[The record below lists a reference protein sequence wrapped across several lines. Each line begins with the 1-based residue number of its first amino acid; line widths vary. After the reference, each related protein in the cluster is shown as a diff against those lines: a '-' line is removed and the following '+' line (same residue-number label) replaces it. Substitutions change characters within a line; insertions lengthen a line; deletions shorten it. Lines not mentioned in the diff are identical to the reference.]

1 MSNYA
6 MSNYGM
12 GLDVPTPLPGNP
24 GNISKVGPTGYNYC
38 GSKYG
43 MQQMLSNLGYY
54 GGAIDGS
61 IGPASQAAM
70 KRFGSASGAPDITSN
85 AFCQALIAAWTKKTS
100 GGAGWMSHLRVVD
113 AETGGSSV
121 HQTTSSSGGG
131 ADPRTASWWEKLS
144 TTQKVVG
151 GGIAAVFGLAVFS
164 YFAKKKKGGYKAN
177 LRSAPVRRSKK
188 KWAQAVDRGIA
199 RRGTEGALTRQA
211 RRAGYDNTLTFA
223 RKAMSGWRNGSR
235 TMVNKKTGKKQP
247 VTLRTMRR
255 ANFALNVQPKKKR

>member
-38 GSKYG
+38 GSAYG

-70 KRFGSASGAPDITSN
+70 KRFGAASGAPDITSN

-113 AETGGSSV
+113 AKTGGAPNYV
-121 HQTTSSSGGG
+121 AASSSGGG
-131 ADPRTASWWEKLS
+131 APPRTASWLEKRTTTEKIAIGLGATAVTVGVLYALMGWGKIGTYSANRS
-144 TTQKVVG
+144 T
-151 GGIAAVFGLAVFS
+151 
-164 YFAKKKKGGYKAN
+164 
-177 LRSAPVRRSKK
+177 PPRRKK

-223 RKAMSGWRNGSR
+223 RKAMAGWRNGSR

-247 VTLRTMRR
+247 VTVRTMRR

>member
-1 MSNYA
+1 

-12 GLDVPTPLPGNP
+12 GLNVPTPLPGNP

-38 GSKYG
+38 GSPYG

-85 AFCQALIAAWTKKTS
+85 AFCQALIAAWTQRAGSS
-100 GGAGWMSHLRVVD
+100 GGSVNYAASSAFVN
-113 AETGGSSV
+113 ANTGGSTN
-121 HQTTSSSGGG
+121 QTTSSSGGG

-151 GGIAAVFGLAVFS
+151 GGIAAVFGLAVFR
-164 YFAKKKKGGYKAN
+164 YFSMKKGGYKAN

-223 RKAMSGWRNGSR
+223 RKAMSGWRSGSR